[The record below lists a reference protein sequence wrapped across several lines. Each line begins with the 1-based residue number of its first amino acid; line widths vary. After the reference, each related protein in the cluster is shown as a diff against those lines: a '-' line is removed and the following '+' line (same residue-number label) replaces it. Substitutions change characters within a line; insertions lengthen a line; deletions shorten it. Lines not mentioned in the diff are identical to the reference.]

1 MDQTTKPITEKIIIP
16 ATASAKITG
25 PERMPP
31 GGLSDFGVDFT
42 EGSAGG
48 KDNPEGGFED
58 GNKGFGGGIKGLAK
72 GI

>member
-1 MDQTTKPITEKIIIP
+1 
-16 ATASAKITG
+16 
-25 PERMPP
+25 MPP